1 MTNTLFVMAR
11 QQNILLRIIGLL
23 CRFGIKLS
31 SMTVNEN
38 KESKMYTII
47 FTVICEDKK
56 AEEIKKQ
63 IKKQVDVIS
72 VQ

>member
-1 MTNTLFVMAR
+1 MTNTLSVVAT

-23 CRFGIKLS
+23 CRFGIKLC

-38 KESKMYTII
+38 KESKMYTIK
-47 FTVICEDKK
+47 FTVICEDKE
-56 AEEIKKQ
+56 AEQIKKQ